1 MNVFDYVNEIL
12 QGKKNLIVDE
22 ETEKAYSP
30 YVVNRALAQHQDCVA
45 LANMMNE
52 RPHIDNKM
60 QFLFLINTV
69 RSKKRPFNK
78 WAKAEKI
85 EDIEC
90 VKTFYGYS
98 DIKAREALR
107 ILDEEQIQ
115 KLKEKT
121 DIGGIRK

>member
-30 YVVNRALAQHQDCVA
+30 YIVNRALAQHQDCVA
-45 LANMMNE
+45 FANMMNE
-52 RPHIDNKM
+52 RPQLDNKM

-85 EDIEC
+85 EELEC
-90 VKTFYGYS
+90 VKTYYGYS
-98 DIKAREALR
+98 DVKARDALR

-115 KLKEKT
+115 EIKEKT

>member
-12 QGKKNLIVDE
+12 QGKKNLMSE
-22 ETEKAYSP
+22 QENEKDYNAYI
-30 YVVNRALAQHQDCVA
+30 VNRALAQHQDCVE

-52 RPHIDNKM
+52 RPHLDNKL

-107 ILDEEQIQ
+107 LLDDEQIQ
-115 KLKEKT
+115 KIKEQT
-121 DIGGIRK
+121 DIGGLRK